1 MTLAPLSFE
10 KIENNASFEWAVFV
24 HGAGGST
31 RTWRRQREDFG
42 AQYNLLLIDLP
53 DHGANAGKAAV
64 SEEYTWDGLADT
76 LWATVDAAGL
86 KQVHL
91 VGLSLGSILV
101 MDMERMQPSRT
112 LSMVL
117 GGAIVKLTP
126 QLRFIANTSLA
137 LAKLIGFRSFYK
149 LAARIALPRKN
160 HKKSRDVFVRESQAL
175 SIPAFK
181 RWTELYTGLDD
192 HLNMLFMRTTT
203 TPRLLVMGGQDHLF
217 GKQAAL
223 YAKRHRHTELDV
235 APECGHVVSIEQPQF
250 FNATALAFLKRITRS
265 ILQVEAA

>member
-1 MTLAPLSFE
+1 MSPAQLSFE
-10 KIENNASFEWAVFV
+10 KIEHHPAHEWAVFV

-42 AQYNLLLIDLP
+42 ADYNLLLIDLP
-53 DHGANAGKAAV
+53 DHGANAGEPAISDAY
-64 SEEYTWDGLADT
+64 SWDGLADT

-101 MDMERMQPSRT
+101 MDMERRQPART

-175 SIPAFK
+175 SIPAFR

-192 HLNMLFMRTTT
+192 HLNMLFQRRST

-217 GKQAAL
+217 GKQAAR

-235 APECGHVVSIEQPQF
+235 VQGCGHVVSIERPQM
-250 FNATALAFLKRITRS
+250 FNATAMAFLQRIRTS
-265 ILQVEAA
+265 VPQASVV

>member
-1 MTLAPLSFE
+1 MKRSPLPFE
-10 KIENNASFEWAVFV
+10 KIENNTSFEWAVFV

-31 RTWRRQREDFG
+31 RTWRRQRDDFG

-53 DHGANAGKAAV
+53 DHGTNAGQAAV

-76 LWATVDAAGL
+76 LWVTVDAAGL
-86 KQVHL
+86 NHVHL

-101 MDMERMQPSRT
+101 MDMERLQPART

-117 GGAIVKLTP
+117 GGAIMKLTP

-149 LAARIALPRKN
+149 LAAHIALPRKN

-175 SIPAFK
+175 SIPAFR

-192 HLNMLFMRTTT
+192 HLNMLFQRRST

-223 YAKRHRHTELDV
+223 YAKRHRQTELDV
-235 APECGHVVSIEQPQF
+235 VQGCGHVVSIERPQL
-250 FNATALAFLKRITRS
+250 FNATAMAFLHRIRTS
-265 ILQVEAA
+265 VPQASVV